1 MLIELRLIMLVI
13 IVGLF
18 LFFFSMLRKKKL
30 DLKYCLVWMF
40 ALLGIAVFCIF
51 PGLLDSLSMV
61 LGIGV
66 PVNTLFLICIA
77 FLTFICISLTV
88 VVSRL
93 SAKLRQLTQNL
104 AVMES
109 EPGKGSKFTF
119 TCKLQMIE

>member
-13 IVGLF
+13 IIGL
-18 LFFFSMLRKKKL
+18 LIFFFSMLRNKKL

-51 PGLLDSLSMV
+51 PGLLDSLSEV

-93 SAKLRQLTQNL
+93 SARLRQLTQNL
-104 AVMES
+104 AVLEC
-109 EPGKGSKFTF
+109 EAGKNEKKQDQT
-119 TCKLQMIE
+119 TPDILP

>member
-1 MLIELRLIMLVI
+1 MLLQLRIIMI
-13 IVGLF
+13 IIMVGLF
-18 LFFFSMLRKKKL
+18 IFFFSMLRNKKL

-51 PGLLDSLSMV
+51 PGLLDILSEA

-93 SAKLRQLTQNL
+93 SARLRQLTQNL
-104 AVMES
+104 AVLEC
-109 EPGKGSKFTF
+109 ETGKNEQKTGDETS
-119 TCKLQMIE
+119 

>member
-1 MLIELRLIMLVI
+1 MLLQLRIIMI
-13 IVGLF
+13 IIMIGLF
-18 LFFFSMLRKKKL
+18 IFFFSMLRNKKL

-51 PGLLDSLSMV
+51 PGLLDSLSKV

-93 SAKLRQLTQNL
+93 SARLRQLTQNL
-104 AVMES
+104 AVLECETGKNEQKTGS
-109 EPGKGSKFTF
+109 ETS
-119 TCKLQMIE
+119 